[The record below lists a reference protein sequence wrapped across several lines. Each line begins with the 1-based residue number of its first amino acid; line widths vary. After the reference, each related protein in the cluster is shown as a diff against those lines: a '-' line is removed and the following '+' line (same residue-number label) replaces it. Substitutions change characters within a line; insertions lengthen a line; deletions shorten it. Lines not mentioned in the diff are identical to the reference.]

1 LKARLPKEYQNK
13 GAGNMNDM
21 IRQAQK
27 MQEQVG
33 AKQAELAEREWSTT
47 AGGGMIELVMTGAH
61 ELKSVKIK
69 PELIDPE
76 APEDLEDIVIAGVN
90 AIIKLVDEESA
101 AEIEKISGGLNIPG
115 MGF

>member
-1 LKARLPKEYQNK
+1 MKARLPKEYQNK

-27 MQEQVG
+27 MQEQVKI
-33 AKQAELAEREWSTT
+33 KQDELSEREFSTQ

-69 PELIDPE
+69 PELIDPD
-76 APEDLEDIVIAGVN
+76 APEDLEDMIIAGVN
-90 AIIKLVDEESA
+90 AIIQKVDEESS
-101 AEIEKISGGLNIPG
+101 AEMDKITGGLNLGG
-115 MGF
+115 MI